1 MNNRKEIIKHISG
14 LAIVFALLFAVMMAG
29 YIRIVLPASD
39 AEKYFLKNL
48 QKYEEIAI
56 EDLGSDFYQL
66 IKINGETL
74 ERVEI
79 PITCKNENSESILT
93 ISLSDND
100 KIIQTWSCKFDDE
113 EETMFELQLDEPYF
127 LDDASNIK
135 VSFNTSDYVKGTGAV
150 WSAYWDVLQT
160 ESYTAGA
167 KNDFDITMSAVG
179 GTCGYIIP
187 LFWIL
192 CAGLTAGYI
201 FFSYILLKKKWDC
214 CKVFVLLAGLFGV
227 IYTFYWSPY
236 ACPDEY
242 QHINTAYYYS
252 SCILDEETVNEDGE
266 TLFREADMAYAQG
279 EILTNRYSY
288 YLIVNDLFDNPSDSE
303 IENTTSMRWQPMTNV
318 LPISY
323 LPQILIITLVRLV
336 GGGNLIWLL
345 GGRLAALSL
354 YLFLGYHA
362 LKRMPFA
369 KMAMM
374 ILMLGPTAIQQAA
387 SFSYDSILNGCA
399 FFFVAY
405 VLYAAYE
412 KEKVTWKDVS
422 ALFLTSCVFVS
433 SKVVYFPML
442 LCLFLIPSRKISKFP
457 WKAYLVKGSIMLL
470 SFLSGFVSRMS
481 QIQTMAGES
490 THSNMDVEGYTLMT
504 ILQNPLK
511 TIVLWAN
518 TLRERPVYYIQQVFG
533 GYEAYSKISISWL
546 IILGF
551 WIILV
556 LALLVKENQKII
568 SWKGKMI
575 SIISSAGCLGLI
587 LLTFNLAKDCTNL
600 TSPCI
605 YGVQGRY
612 FLPFLPLIFA
622 VLQSKSIIVKK
633 SIDFQLNLSVFCLQF
648 LTVCS
653 IFETVVG
660 R

>member
-1 MNNRKEIIKHISG
+1 MNNRKESLKRISG
-14 LAIVFALLFAVMMAG
+14 LVIVFALLFAVMMAG

-48 QKYEEIAI
+48 QKDEEIAI

-66 IKINGETL
+66 IKIDGETL
-74 ERVEI
+74 ERIEI
-79 PITCKNENSESILT
+79 PVVCKNENAESILN

-100 KIIQTWSCKFDDE
+100 KIIQTWSFKFDDE

-127 LDDASNIK
+127 LDAASNIK
-135 VSFNTSDYVKGTGAV
+135 VSFDTIDYVKGTGAV

-160 ESYTAGA
+160 ESYTAGV

-187 LFWIL
+187 MFWIL

-201 FFSYILLKKKWDC
+201 IFSYILLKKKWDY

-252 SCILDEETVNEDGE
+252 SCILGEETLNEDGE
-266 TLFREADMAYAQG
+266 TLFREADMAYAEG

-288 YLIVNDLFDNPSDSE
+288 YLIANNLFDNPSDPE
-303 IENTTSMRWQPMTNV
+303 IENTTSMHWQPMTNI

-323 LPQILIITLVRLV
+323 LPQILIMTLVRLA

-369 KMAMM
+369 KMALM

-412 KEKVTWKDVS
+412 KEKVTWKDIL
-422 ALFLTSCVFVS
+422 ALTLTSCVFVS
-433 SKVVYFPML
+433 SKVVYFPIL
-442 LCLFLIPSRKISKFP
+442 LCLFLIPARKISKFP
-457 WKAYLVKGSIMLL
+457 WKAHLVRGSILLL
-470 SFLSGFVSRMS
+470 SILIGFVSRAS

-490 THSNMDVEGYTLMT
+490 TYSNMDVEGYTVMT

-511 TIVLWAN
+511 IIVLWAN
-518 TLRERPVYYIQQVFG
+518 TLRERTVYYIQQVFG
-533 GYEAYSKISISWL
+533 GYEIYSKISVSWL

-568 SWKGKMI
+568 SGKGKMI
-575 SIISSAGCLGLI
+575 SIISSVGCLGLI
-587 LLTFNLAKDCTNL
+587 LVTFNLAKDCTNL

-622 VLQSKSIIVKK
+622 ALQSKRIIVKK
-633 SIDFQLNLSVFCLQF
+633 SIDFQLNLAVFCLQF
-648 LTVCS
+648 LTVFS